1 MGRIFVILG
10 SGRPKERIES
20 NILNLPGFG
29 AIDGIS
35 PRSFLLLLLGL
46 LRDRRLRGGG
56 SSQRSAESE
65 AASLAVDAAE
75 QQTKKRHQRQTKQT
89 PTQHRDCVNGYLQTN
104 GLKRCIRERFRMTT
118 YAENIFSWWLS
129 VSQLVTICQS
139 VSRSIYL
146 LVYGINDF

>member
-1 MGRIFVILG
+1 MYVTTTERCIVLRQEASCSKIRSCLRRKHSNAIRGRIFVILG
-10 SGRPKERIES
+10 RRRPLERIES
-20 NILNLPGFG
+20 NILNSPGFG

-35 PRSFLLLLLGL
+35 PRSFLLLLGL

-89 PTQHRDCVNGYLQTN
+89 PTQHRDCVNGYPQTN
-104 GLKRCIRERFRMTT
+104 GLKRCCR
-118 YAENIFSWWLS
+118 
-129 VSQLVTICQS
+129 
-139 VSRSIYL
+139 
-146 LVYGINDF
+146 